1 MRNEKEKNATDDSS
15 KTQPV
20 PQKQDDKCLWNN
32 KKVEVPSIL
41 QMEAVECGAAA
52 LSMILAYYG
61 RYVPLEKLRVE
72 AGVNRDGS
80 KASNLLKAARQYGLE
95 AKGYRKEPGGL
106 KELRLPMIV
115 FWNFNHF
122 VVLTGM
128 KGKKVYINDPAM
140 GPRVLPYEE
149 FDQSF
154 TGVVLTFEP
163 TPAFEKGGEKPNV
176 ISALARRLKGVKL
189 AITYAMLAGLFLVIP
204 GLVIPTFQ
212 KVFID
217 NILVAQMYGWLRP
230 LLVAMG
236 ITAIIKGMLVW
247 LQQHYLLRS
256 ETKLALSWSAKFFRH
271 VFRLP
276 VAFFFQRQAGD
287 VANRVQLN
295 DQIAELLS
303 GELATNMLNIIM
315 VVFYAVLMFQYD
327 AYLTLMGISI
337 AFLNMVMLKY
347 VSKKRVLLTQTL
359 QQDQG
364 KLIGTAMSGLQ
375 MIETLK
381 ATGSETDFFASWAG
395 FQAKVLN
402 SQQKIGMTTHLLN
415 AVPPF
420 LSQINTIGILVF
432 GGLRIMQGHL
442 SMGELIAFQTLMG
455 NFIAPV
461 NQMVSL
467 GTKIQETSAGMN
479 RLDDVFKHEPDYRFT
494 SESSSE
500 TRGEDVE
507 FNKLAG
513 YLELK
518 NVTFGYSPLEAPLIK
533 DFSLSLR
540 PGERVA
546 LVGGSGSGKSTVAKL
561 VTGLYQPWEGE
572 IFFDGKPR
580 EAYPRRIM
588 TNSLTAVDQEIFIFA
603 GTVKENLT
611 LWDRTVPEQHVVQAA
626 RDACIHYDIGARP
639 GAYDSPV
646 EEGGFNFSG
655 GQRQRLEIAR
665 ALVNN
670 PSLLV
675 LDEATSALDTKTEKI
690 IDDNIRRRGCTT
702 LVVAHRLSTIRDAD
716 EIIVLEKGKIVQ
728 RGTHEEMIQDADS
741 PYAKLIQ
748 SH

>member
-1 MRNEKEKNATDDSS
+1 MTKTEKDATPDVSGAQLLG
-15 KTQPV
+15 QP
-20 PQKQDDKCLWNN
+20 PQTNPLWKN
-32 KKVEVPSIL
+32 KKVNVPSIL
-41 QMEAVECGAAA
+41 QMEAIECGAAA
-52 LSMILAYYG
+52 LAMILAYYG

-72 AGVNRDGS
+72 CGVNRDGS
-80 KASNLLKAARQYGLE
+80 KASNVLKAARKYGLE
-95 AKGYRKEPGGL
+95 AKGYRKEPGAL
-106 KELRLPMIV
+106 KEYRLPMII

-128 KGKKVYINDPAM
+128 KGKKVYINDPGM
-140 GPRVLPYEE
+140 GPRTLSEEE

-163 TPAFEKGGEKPNV
+163 TPAFEKGGEKPSV
-176 ISALARRLKGVKL
+176 MKALTKRLQGVKL
-189 AITYAMLAGLFLVIP
+189 ALTYALLAGLFLVIP

-217 NILVAQMYGWLRP
+217 SILVAQMHGWLRP
-230 LLVAMG
+230 LLVGMG
-236 ITAIIKGMLVW
+236 ITAIVQGILVW

-256 ETKLALSWSAKFFRH
+256 ETKLALTWSAKFFRH

-315 VVFYAVLMFQYD
+315 VAFYAILMLQYD
-327 AYLTLMGISI
+327 VYLTLIGVSI
-337 AFLNMVMLKY
+337 ALLNIAMLKY

-359 QQDQG
+359 QQDYG

-375 MIETLK
+375 MIETIK
-381 ATGSETDFFASWAG
+381 ATGSEIDFFASWAG
-395 FQAKVLN
+395 YQAKVLN
-402 SQQKIGMTTHLLN
+402 SQQKLGTTTQLLN
-415 AVPPF
+415 TIPPF
-420 LSQINTIGILVF
+420 LSQLNNISILVL
-432 GGLRIMQGHL
+432 GGLRVMQGHL
-442 SMGELIAFQTLMG
+442 SMGELIAFQTLMA
-455 NFIAPV
+455 NFIGPV
-461 NQMVSL
+461 NQMINL
-467 GTKIQETSAGMN
+467 GSKIQDTTAGMN
-479 RLDDVFKHEPDYRFT
+479 RLDDVFKHEPDYSFLKET
-494 SESSSE
+494 SSE
-500 TRGEDVE
+500 TSDEEAE

-518 NVTFGYSPLEAPLIK
+518 NVTFGYSRLEAPLIEN
-533 DFSLSLR
+533 FSLSLK

-561 VTGLYQPWEGE
+561 VTGLYQTWEGE
-572 IFFDGKPR
+572 ILFDGKPR

-588 TNSLTAVDQEIFIFA
+588 NNSLTAVDQEIFIFA

-611 LWDRTVPEQHVVQAA
+611 LWDRTVPEQHIVQAT

-639 GAYDSPV
+639 GAYDSVV
-646 EEGGFNFSG
+646 EEGGVNFSG

-670 PSLLV
+670 PSLLI

-716 EIIVLEKGKIVQ
+716 EIIVLEKGKVVQ
-728 RGTHEEMIQDADS
+728 RGTHEEMIQNPDS

>member
-1 MRNEKEKNATDDSS
+1 MAKTENDATPGAL
-15 KTQPV
+15 KTQIPP
-20 PQKQDDKCLWNN
+20 PQPQGKRLWKN
-32 KKVEVPSIL
+32 KKVQVPSIL
-41 QMEAVECGAAA
+41 QMEAIECGAAA
-52 LSMILAYYG
+52 LAMVLAYYG

-72 AGVNRDGS
+72 CGVSRDGS
-80 KASNLLKAARQYGLE
+80 KANNMLKAARKYGLE
-95 AKGYRKEPGGL
+95 AKGYRKEPGDL
-106 KELRLPMIV
+106 KEFRLPMII

-128 KGKKVYINDPAM
+128 KGKNVYINDPGI
-140 GPRVLPYEE
+140 GPRTISDEE

-163 TPAFEKGGEKPNV
+163 TSAFEKGGEKPNV
-176 ISALARRLKGVKL
+176 LKALSKRLQGVRL
-189 AITYAMLAGLFLVIP
+189 ALTYALLAGLFLVIP

-217 NILVAQMYGWLRP
+217 NILVAQMHGWLRP

-236 ITAIIKGMLVW
+236 LTAIVQGILAW

-256 ETKLALSWSAKFFRH
+256 ETKLALTWSAKFFRH

-276 VAFFFQRQAGD
+276 VTFFFQRQPGD

-295 DQIAELLS
+295 DQIAALLS
-303 GELATNMLNIIM
+303 GELAANMLNIIM

-327 AYLTLMGISI
+327 VYLTLIGISI
-337 AFLNMVMLKY
+337 ALLNIAMLKH
-347 VSKKRVLLTQTL
+347 VSKKRILLTQTL
-359 QQDQG
+359 QQDYG

-375 MIETLK
+375 MIETIK

-395 FQAKVLN
+395 YQAKVLN
-402 SQQKIGMTTHLLN
+402 SQQKLGMTTQLLN

-420 LSQINTIGILVF
+420 LSQMNNISILVF

-455 NFIAPV
+455 NFIGPV
-461 NQMVSL
+461 NQMVNL
-467 GTKIQETSAGMN
+467 GSKIQDTTAGMN
-479 RLDDVFKHEPDYRFT
+479 RLDDVFKHEQDYSFLK
-494 SESSSE
+494 EDSSE
-500 TRGEDVE
+500 TSDEEAE

-518 NVTFGYSPLEAPLIK
+518 NITFGYSRLEAPLIEN
-533 DFSLSLR
+533 FSLSLR

-561 VTGLYQPWEGE
+561 VTGLYQTWEGE
-572 IFFDGKPR
+572 ILFDGKPR
-580 EAYPRRIM
+580 EVYPRRIM
-588 TNSLTAVDQEIFIFA
+588 NNSLTAVDQEIFIFA
-603 GTVKENLT
+603 GTIKENLT
-611 LWDRTVPEQHVVQAA
+611 LWDQTVPEQQIVQAA
-626 RDACIHYDIGARP
+626 RDACIHYDIGARA
-639 GAYDSPV
+639 GAYDSRV
-646 EEGGFNFSG
+646 EEGGANFSG

-665 ALVNN
+665 ALVSQ
-670 PSLLV
+670 PSLLI
-675 LDEATSALDTKTEKI
+675 LDEATSALDAKTEKI

-716 EIIVLEKGKIVQ
+716 EIIVLEKGKVVQ
-728 RGTHEEMIQDADS
+728 RGTHEEMIQDPES

-748 SH
+748 AH

>member
-1 MRNEKEKNATDDSS
+1 MKKNASDATDQSLAE
-15 KTQPV
+15 QLLQ
-20 PQKQDDKCLWNN
+20 QKPEKKRLWTN
-32 KKVEVPSIL
+32 KKVNVPSIL
-41 QMEAVECGAAA
+41 QMEAIECGAASLA
-52 LSMILAYYG
+52 MVLAYYG
-61 RYVPLEKLRVE
+61 RYVPLETLRVDC
-72 AGVNRDGS
+72 GVNRDGS
-80 KASNLLKAARQYGLE
+80 KASNVLKAARKYGLE
-95 AKGYRKEPGGL
+95 AKGYRKEPGDL
-106 KELRLPMIV
+106 KEFRLPMII

-140 GPRVLPYEE
+140 GPRVLSYDE

-163 TPAFEKGGEKPNV
+163 TPAFEKGGQKPSV
-176 ISALARRLKGVKL
+176 MKALAKRLQGVKL
-189 AITYAMLAGLFLVIP
+189 ALTYAMLAGLFLVIP

-212 KVFID
+212 KIFID
-217 NILVAQMYGWLRP
+217 NILVEQMHGWLRP

-236 ITAIIKGMLVW
+236 LTAIVKGLLVW

-315 VVFYAVLMFQYD
+315 IVFYAILMFQYD
-327 AYLTLMGISI
+327 VVLTLLGISI
-337 AFLNMVMLKY
+337 ALLNVVMLQY

-359 QQDQG
+359 QQDHG

-381 ATGSETDFFASWAG
+381 ATGSESDFFASWAG
-395 FQAKVLN
+395 YQAKVLN
-402 SQQKIGMTTHLLN
+402 SQQKLGKTTHVLN

-420 LSQINTIGILVF
+420 LSQLNNIGILVL

-442 SMGELIAFQTLMG
+442 SMGELIAFQTLMSS
-455 NFIAPV
+455 FISPV
-461 NQMVSL
+461 NQMVNL
-467 GTKIQETSAGMN
+467 GAKIQETTAGMN
-479 RLDDVFKHEPDYRFT
+479 RLDDVFKHEPDYSFRK
-494 SESSSE
+494 EPAPELRDEE
-500 TRGEDVE
+500 TE
-507 FNKLAG
+507 FSKLAG

-518 NVTFGYSPLEAPLIK
+518 NVTFGYSHLEAPLIEG
-533 DFSLSLR
+533 FSLSLR
-540 PGERVA
+540 PGQRVA

-561 VTGLYQPWEGE
+561 VTGLYQPWDGD

-588 TNSLTAVDQEIFIFA
+588 KNSLTAVDQEIFIFA
-603 GTVKENLT
+603 GTVRENLT
-611 LWDRTVPEQHVVQAA
+611 LWDRTVPEQQIVQAA

-639 GAYDSPV
+639 GAYESEV
-646 EEGGFNFSG
+646 EEGGQNFSG

-670 PSLLV
+670 PSLLI
-675 LDEATSALDTKTEKI
+675 LDEATSALDTKTEKT

-716 EIIVLEKGKIVQ
+716 EIIVLDKGKVVQ
-728 RGTHEEMIQDADS
+728 RGTHEEMIQDPDS